1 MFTGYISLFPE
12 ALNPEWRE
20 TFTRTEIKNLDYIY
34 TRVCAEHNYSSFE
47 LIIFHVVSVMCLSCP
62 SPIEFRL
69 CYSWGH
75 ISVENN
81 TFITLSIFRYM
92 LGLRSICFVLLD
104 SSWWLNTWSENSK
117 CYVFFLLLSYKP
129 RGKNWTDSIS
139 YNISKNHLN
148 VLFTF
153 CFIQWPY
160 SSICKY
166 SLNTLHALRFPPLSH
181 CDTDCLTNS
190 FYYVEKTRVILSLSN
205 TEFCKL
211 RTEFSYIRN
220 DQCIY

>member
-12 ALNPEWRE
+12 ALDPEWRE

-69 CYSWGH
+69 CYSY

-117 CYVFFLLLSYKP
+117 CYVFFFFA
-129 RGKNWTDSIS
+129 T
-139 YNISKNHLN
+139 
-148 VLFTF
+148 
-153 CFIQWPY
+153 FIQTTG
-160 SSICKY
+160 KK
-166 SLNTLHALRFPPLSH
+166 LNWQHFL
-181 CDTDCLTNS
+181 
-190 FYYVEKTRVILSLSN
+190 
-205 TEFCKL
+205 
-211 RTEFSYIRN
+211 
-220 DQCIY
+220 

>member
-12 ALNPEWRE
+12 ALDPEWRE

-62 SPIEFRL
+62 SPIELRL

-104 SSWWLNTWSENSK
+104 SSWWLNTWSKNSK
-117 CYVFFLLLSYKP
+117 CYVFFFFCYFHTNHGEKIELTAFPIIFLKITWMFSSLS
-129 RGKNWTDSIS
+129 
-139 YNISKNHLN
+139 
-148 VLFTF
+148 VLFNGL
-153 CFIQWPY
+153 I
-160 SSICKY
+160 
-166 SLNTLHALRFPPLSH
+166 PLSVNIH
-181 CDTDCLTNS
+181 
-190 FYYVEKTRVILSLSN
+190 
-205 TEFCKL
+205 
-211 RTEFSYIRN
+211 
-220 DQCIY
+220 